1 MKTVVYMVRHGESPK
16 NDRNERTRGLTAQG
30 MLDAHQ
36 VTLLLKNEAIDVFVS
51 SPYERALLT
60 MQELARSLGKKI
72 IRFED
77 LKERMFTSDN
87 RPLSKDELSDLLI
100 RSFHDPK
107 YTLLGGESSEAC
119 QRRAVRVLLN
129 LINTY
134 QGKKIAIGTH
144 GAVMTLMMGYFD
156 YSYDLNFL
164 LQTSKPDLYRL
175 DFDGLKLM
183 NVSRLWPNH

>member
-30 MLDAHQ
+30 IIDAHQ

-51 SPYERALLT
+51 SPYERAVLT
-60 MQELARSLGKKI
+60 IKELAHSLGRKI

-77 LKERMFTSDN
+77 LKERMFTSGN
-87 RPLSKDELSDLLI
+87 QTLSNEELAALLK

-107 YTLLGGESSEAC
+107 YALHGGESNEVC
-119 QRRAVRVLLN
+119 QRRAVRVLLD

-156 YSYDLNFL
+156 HSYNLNFL
-164 LQTSKPDLYRL
+164 LQTSKPDVYRL
-175 DFDGLKLM
+175 DFDGLKLI
-183 NVSRLWPNH
+183 NVRRLWPNG

>member
-1 MKTVVYMVRHGESPK
+1 MKTVVYLVRHGESPK

-36 VTLLLKNEAIDVFVS
+36 VKLLLKSEAIDVFVS
-51 SPYERALLT
+51 SPYERAVLT
-60 MQELARSLGKKI
+60 IKELARSLGKKI

-77 LKERMFTSDN
+77 LKERMFTPEN
-87 RPLSKDELSDLLI
+87 QPLSKEELAALLK

-107 YTLLGGESSEAC
+107 YTLPGGESNEAC
-119 QRRAVRVLLN
+119 QRRAVRVLLE
-129 LINTY
+129 IVNTY

-156 YSYDLNFL
+156 GSYNLNFL

-175 DFDGLKLM
+175 DFDGLKLI
-183 NVSRLWPNH
+183 NVRRLWPNG